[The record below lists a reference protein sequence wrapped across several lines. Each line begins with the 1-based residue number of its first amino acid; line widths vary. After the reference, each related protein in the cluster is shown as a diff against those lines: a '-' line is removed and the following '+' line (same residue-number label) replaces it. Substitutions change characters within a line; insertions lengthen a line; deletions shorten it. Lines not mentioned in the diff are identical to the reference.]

1 MMNPSLLQL
10 AATLLWSETDNSTPE
25 GGEPFD
31 KNYDVYDI
39 EEASLNELHRRFQ
52 AFVDKAE
59 AEITKLKGSDWSSID
74 DFYTGS
80 GTGGFYLEADY
91 IMTVN
96 GHGCG
101 YWEESDWEP
110 EVGRILT
117 DLARQEKEIHCF
129 TDHVDHGQDGRVY
142 IEFC

>member
-10 AATLLWSETDNSTPE
+10 AATLLWSENDNSTHE

-31 KNYDVYDI
+31 KNYDVCDI

-59 AEITKLKGSDWSSID
+59 AEITKLKGSDWGSID

-80 GTGGFYLEADY
+80 GTGGFYLEQDY

-101 YWEESDWEP
+101 FWEESDWEP
-110 EVGRILT
+110 KVGRILT
-117 DLARQEKEIHCF
+117 DLASQDKEIHCF

>member
-1 MMNPSLLQL
+1 MNPSLQQL
-10 AATLLWSETDNSTPE
+10 AATLLWSENDNSTPE

-31 KNYDVYDI
+31 ANYGVCDI
-39 EEASLNELHRRFQ
+39 DKDSLDRLHQKFQ
-52 AFVDKAE
+52 AFVDRAE
-59 AEITKLKGSDWSSID
+59 ARITKLKGSDWSSVD

-80 GTGGFYLEADY
+80 GAGGFYLEHDY

-101 YWEESDWEP
+101 FWEKDDWEP
-110 EVGRILT
+110 EVGKILT

-129 TDHVDHGQDGRVY
+129 NQDGKVY
-142 IEFC
+142 IELR

>member
-10 AATLLWSETDNSTPE
+10 AATLLWSENDNSTPE

-101 YWEESDWEP
+101 YWEKFDWEP